1 MTDYLSTSRAVS
13 DYTTLAIKF
22 GNNGARFQKAWKES
36 LEDKGIETQAVN
48 EDDILPKKLIAP
60 IAAAIDASPVL
71 SALKITYNVE
81 AGSIGIEPVDAV
93 GAQGHTS
100 GATKVVQNTTLQTR
114 DLVPK
119 AIYKLQKLDHM
130 TYLKGG
136 ALVQWVMTELPLYV
150 VQRLA
155 QAVLVGGVK
164 NTDGSDFTA
173 VKPIVGDTLANTIE
187 LAEDATNADVFA
199 AIMDALTTTRSVV
212 GNRILFI
219 RNDTYTKLL
228 QVGDGIG
235 AAIFTGL
242 GKLPASK
249 IVIVSDADIPNMP
262 AFIVLDADSY
272 LLGFAG
278 SGVETLADFEIMTNS
293 QVIESRAYVFG
304 TLTRGGAATVA
315 KVPAP

>member
-1 MTDYLSTSRAVS
+1 MDYLNSSKAVE
-13 DYTTLAIKF
+13 DYTTLALKF
-22 GNNGARFQKAWKES
+22 GGNGKQFNKAWKES
-36 LEDKGIETQAVN
+36 LEDKGIVTQDVN

-81 AGSIGIEPVDAV
+81 AGSIAIEPVNTV
-93 GAQGHTS
+93 GALGHKS
-100 GATKVVQNTTLQTR
+100 GATKTVQQTTLTTR

-130 TYLKGG
+130 TFLKGG
-136 ALVQWVMTELPLYV
+136 ALVKWVMTELPLYV

-164 NTDGSDFTA
+164 NEDGSDFTA
-173 VKPIVGDTLANTIE
+173 VRAIVGDSLANTTE
-187 LAEDATNADVFA
+187 LAAAATSDDVFS
-199 AIMDALTTTRSVV
+199 AIMDALTNTRSVV

-219 RNDTYTKLL
+219 RPDTYNKLL
-228 QVGDGIG
+228 HVGDGLG
-235 AAIFTGL
+235 TAIFTGM
-242 GKLPASK
+242 GQLPASK
-249 IVIVSDADIPNMP
+249 IVVVSDADVPGMP

-278 SGVETLADFEIMTNS
+278 SGVETLGAFEIMTNS

-304 TLTRGGAATVA
+304 TLTRAGAATVA
-315 KVPAP
+315 TVPAP